1 MVPCSGPRPKPRR
14 VAEKAGPTKFFN
26 TESSLFSDDWE
37 LRRKYAK
44 IRNAWKRGAYEANS
58 FRGGPGMRVFCYHV
72 ARFGPIFRSET
83 SHVAP
88 QASHGT
94 ENPWDACAETS
105 HGCAAPSLFGPPATP
120 KRRTAAASA
129 LTLCQMAH
137 SPAPAFSPFS
147 GAPSRCT
154 GPRLS
159 IVPGRIQSCPLL
171 IVHSQLSIVSKIVTN
186 PHKSPQIPMKSIH
199 PFARYAP
206 TFAFWKI
213 HSVLPPCAKRR

>member
-58 FRGGPGMRVFCYHV
+58 FRGGPGMRVFATMWHV
-72 ARFGPIFRSET
+72 LGSFFAQKHPMQRHRHPMERKIHGMP
-83 SHVAP
+83 AP
-88 QASHGT
+88 KH
-94 ENPWDACAETS
+94 PMDVPP
-105 HGCAAPSLFGPPATP
+105 PSLFGPPATP

-171 IVHSQLSIVSKIVTN
+171 IVHSPFSIV
-186 PHKSPQIPMKSIH
+186 HCQ
-199 PFARYAP
+199 
-206 TFAFWKI
+206 
-213 HSVLPPCAKRR
+213 